1 MHMYIY
7 ICIVYI
13 YMYTYKYMS
22 LCVKLV
28 SVPYISG
35 LPLYPVNVVT
45 ITFISARVTLNFFLG
60 F

>member
-1 MHMYIY
+1 
-7 ICIVYI
+7 
-13 YMYTYKYMS
+13 MYTYKYMS

-35 LPLYPVNVVT
+35 LPLYPANVVT
-45 ITFISARVTLNFFLG
+45 IPFISAGVTLNFFLG